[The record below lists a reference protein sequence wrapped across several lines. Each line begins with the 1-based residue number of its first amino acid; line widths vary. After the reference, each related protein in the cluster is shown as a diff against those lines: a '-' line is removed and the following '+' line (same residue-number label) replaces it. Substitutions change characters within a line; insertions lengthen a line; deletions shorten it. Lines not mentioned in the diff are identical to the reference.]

1 MNRFLINCKKTH
13 SQFAQTTTG
22 DFPKV
27 VSSGGDFSLCA
38 HWCCWQF
45 RLIFKQMSLF
55 NKSILFYCSQWC
67 QFFVLVKMKK
77 LSTAKIAWL
86 FNANSTGVGL
96 IALEKNHGCQQ
107 NEICSQITC
116 VLPFDLDFMQNL
128 NVHHHVESNRQ
139 VRPCYKNWLY
149 VCSLSVYFRQ
159 EWFYVSQLS
168 HQKNLS
174 TGRSRNFARMAHT
187 QECPLWPQKL
197 FVDNSAIQKAA
208 GSRSFRLEPPPA
220 AVPATGSIHG
230 LWEFQ
235 EF

>member
-1 MNRFLINCKKTH
+1 
-13 SQFAQTTTG
+13 
-22 DFPKV
+22 
-27 VSSGGDFSLCA
+27 
-38 HWCCWQF
+38 
-45 RLIFKQMSLF
+45 
-55 NKSILFYCSQWC
+55 
-67 QFFVLVKMKK
+67 MKEV
-77 LSTAKIAWL
+77 STAKIAWL

-96 IALEKNHGCQQ
+96 ISLEKNHGCQE

-187 QECPLWPQKL
+187 QECPLGPRSSLSITALFRKPPVVVLSGWSHPQGP
-197 FVDNSAIQKAA
+197 FQPPAPFTAY
-208 GSRSFRLEPPPA
+208 GSFRNFTSQIMEWLGIVRLA
-220 AVPATGSIHG
+220 A
-230 LWEFQ
+230 LWITL
-235 EF
+235 